1 MPDVIIDARD
11 SLALECAR
19 RLERTSAVAIASS
32 GRFSC
37 ALAGGSV
44 AEACVPVFAHA
55 NVDWLQSSVFWCDER
70 AVPPSDPQ
78 SNYGLAWRLWLRD
91 GAVPADRIHRMP
103 ADVSNERRRRT
114 KTNFARRLEIR
125 LGWIGS

>member
-1 MPDVIIDARD
+1 VPDVIIDARD
-11 SLALECAR
+11 SLAFECGR
-19 RLERTSAVAIASS
+19 RLERASAAAIASS

-37 ALAGGSV
+37 ALPGGSV